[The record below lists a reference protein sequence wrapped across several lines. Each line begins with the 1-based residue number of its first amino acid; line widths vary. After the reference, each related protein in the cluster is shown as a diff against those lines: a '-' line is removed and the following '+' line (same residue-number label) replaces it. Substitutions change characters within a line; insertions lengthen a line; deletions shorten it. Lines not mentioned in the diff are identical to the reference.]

1 MSRSQVRSTVRWES
15 VIIAVFGTLLGLA
28 IGLFFGWAVVRAVKD
43 QGFTDF
49 AVAPGQLVLVVLIA
63 ALAGVG
69 AAVFP
74 ARRASKL
81 DILKA
86 IGTE

>member
-1 MSRSQVRSTVRWES
+1 M
-15 VIIAVFGTLLGLA
+15 
-28 IGLFFGWAVVRAVKD
+28 KD

-49 AVAPGQLVLVVLIA
+49 AVAPGQLVLVVVIA

>member
-1 MSRSQVRSTVRWES
+1 M
-15 VIIAVFGTLLGLA
+15 
-28 IGLFFGWAVVRAVKD
+28 FFGWAVVRAVRD
-43 QGFTDF
+43 EGFTEF
-49 AVAPGQLVLVVLIA
+49 AIAPGQLVLVVIIA

-74 ARRASKL
+74 ARRAAKL